1 MRTFQQLPVW
11 SYDSR
16 EIFCVTNRQGGVGG
30 IYSVPINGGEKTLL
44 LAGTLFPSDV
54 TPDGKWL
61 VYMQRGG
68 TTRNDI
74 WMLPLADGRA
84 GGDPHVVV
92 NSPYDDVHA
101 RVSPNGRWMAY
112 SSDVSGV
119 NEIYVRSLT
128 PAGQVGEPI
137 RVSTGGGSRPAWA
150 RDGRELYYTAPISGD
165 VRVEMMAVPVRTG
178 GVAFEFDAAVPRFKV
193 AIPEAAVPVLT
204 DYDLTPDGRFL
215 VGTGTPDTRTPP
227 ATIIFNWTE
236 ALKK

>member
-1 MRTFQQLPVW
+1 MW

-16 EIFCVTNRQGGVGG
+16 EIICVTNRQGGVGG
-30 IYSVPINGGEKTLL
+30 IYSVSIDGGEKALL

-137 RVSTGGGSRPAWA
+137 RVSTGGGSRPTWA

-165 VRVEMMAVPVRTG
+165 VRVEMVAVPVRTRRR
-178 GVAFEFDAAVPRFKV
+178 GVRVRRRSAALQGRDSGTQPSRWS
-193 AIPEAAVPVLT
+193 AIMT
-204 DYDLTPDGRFL
+204 
-215 VGTGTPDTRTPP
+215 
-227 ATIIFNWTE
+227 
-236 ALKK
+236 